1 MKFYKIGLMTVMA
14 ISLLIVGLAC
24 QKKAEKVTIDPVE
37 LAADVPALENLHE
50 AIYPL
55 WHDAYPEKN
64 YALIKELLPQLDSLV
79 AGVDAA
85 QLPGILRDKQAAWDE
100 GKANLKSTLQALHQ
114 AAEQDNNEGMLAQAE
129 AIHSA
134 FEGLMRLVR
143 PRVAEL
149 ESFHQEMYKVYHY
162 YLPAFDLENIRATV
176 LVMQEKMAPLKQA
189 KLPMRLAE
197 RQAQFDQA
205 VVELE
210 TAVGELSELVK
221 GKDKEAISSGIE
233 KVHSAYQNTE
243 AIFQ

>member
-1 MKFYKIGLMTVMA
+1 MKLYKFGLVTLMA
-14 ISLLIVGLAC
+14 LSLLIVGLAC
-24 QKKAEKVTIDPVE
+24 QKQKVEIDPAE
-37 LAADVPALENLHE
+37 LAAKVPALDDLHE
-50 AIYPL
+50 AIHPL

-79 AGVDAA
+79 AGVEAA

-100 GKANLKSTLQALHQ
+100 GKVNLQSSLQALHQ
-114 AAEQDNNEGMLAQAE
+114 AAEQDNNEAMLAQAE

-134 FEGLMRLVR
+134 FERLMRLVR

-189 KLPMRLAE
+189 KLPMRLAD

-205 VVELE
+205 VLELE
-210 TAVGELSELVK
+210 TAVSELSELVK
-221 GKDKEAISSGIE
+221 GKDKEAISSSIE
-233 KVHSAYQNTE
+233 KVHTAYQNAE
-243 AIFQ
+243 AVFH